1 MKVTT
6 NLEDIIE
13 SGLSGSTIF
22 KQQKVLSPDHI
33 PSRLPHREEKIK
45 ELSLAFRELTTNMGS
60 ASVRVVVSGPTGT
73 GKTVTTKS
81 FGEALKKRLNER
93 GLRLEYIHANCHS
106 QRTLY
111 LLTMEIASHLKLPI
125 PVRGLSS
132 QEAFK
137 IIHDYLVKRNIHLI
151 LTLDEFD
158 YLINT
163 SSYEDIYFLVRL
175 YDELSSASRHI
186 SYIFI
191 MRDEQNLYTLDRSI
205 RDHILRNVIRLEPY
219 KSHELKDILMDRV
232 NEAFYPNVV
241 PDETV
246 EYISNLY
253 GHDKGG
259 SGNARLAIEA
269 LEVAGK
275 IAEARN
281 SPLVLIEH
289 VKEAN
294 SRINVEAGEILD
306 EIPLLDLH
314 LLIMLKAL
322 INLHNRLKVDS
333 VPIGK
338 LEKEYAE
345 LCAEL
350 GEEPRRH
357 TQIYEYVRRMK
368 LMGILETQQ
377 SGKGM
382 RGRTTLISL
391 SVPITQDFE
400 DLITKNLRMKLDNRE
415 EPV

>member
-1 MKVTT
+1 
-6 NLEDIIE
+6 
-13 SGLSGSTIF
+13 
-22 KQQKVLSPDHI
+22 SPDHI

>member
-1 MKVTT
+1 
-6 NLEDIIE
+6 
-13 SGLSGSTIF
+13 
-22 KQQKVLSPDHI
+22 
-33 PSRLPHREEKIK
+33 
-45 ELSLAFRELTTNMGS
+45 
-60 ASVRVVVSGPTGT
+60 
-73 GKTVTTKS
+73 
-81 FGEALKKRLNER
+81 
-93 GLRLEYIHANCHS
+93 
-106 QRTLY
+106 
-111 LLTMEIASHLKLPI
+111 
-125 PVRGLSS
+125 
-132 QEAFK
+132 
-137 IIHDYLVKRNIHLI
+137 
-151 LTLDEFD
+151 
-158 YLINT
+158 
-163 SSYEDIYFLVRL
+163 
-175 YDELSSASRHI
+175 
-186 SYIFI
+186 